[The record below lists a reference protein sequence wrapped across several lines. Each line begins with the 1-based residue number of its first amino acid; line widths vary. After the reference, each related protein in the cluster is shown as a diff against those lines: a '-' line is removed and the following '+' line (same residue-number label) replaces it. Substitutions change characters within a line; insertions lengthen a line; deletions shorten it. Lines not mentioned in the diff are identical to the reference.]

1 MFSQDTEK
9 KARRRIALLGSTGS
23 IGTQALEVIRAHPD
37 RFSVEV
43 LTASSNWKLLVEQ
56 ALEFSPRAVVIAR
69 ESLYPLVRD
78 ALSSAPIQVYAG
90 DESVAQIVS
99 STDIDLVL
107 LAVVGASGLPPALN
121 ALREG
126 KDLALANKES
136 LVVGGRLL
144 LAEARRTSSAILP
157 VDSEHS
163 AIFQCLAGEAGNT
176 IHKVILTASG
186 GPFRALSLEELSRVS
201 PEQAL
206 KHPNWAM
213 GCKISIDSATLMNKG
228 LEVIEAKWLFGLQP
242 SQIEVVVHPQ
252 SVIHSMVEFTDG
264 SIKAQMGLP
273 DMRGPIM
280 YALSWP
286 GRLVS
291 EFPKFSFTDYP
302 SLTFEPVDTL
312 RFRTLRLA
320 FEALRQEGNVACT
333 MNAANEI
340 AVEAFLKRKIGF
352 LDIPDTIEQ
361 VMQKVVYIASPS
373 LDDLFATD
381 REARARALETIN

>member
-1 MFSQDTEK
+1 MSTPG
-9 KARRRIALLGSTGS
+9 KAPAPLRRIALLGSTGS

-43 LTASSNWKLLVEQ
+43 LTASANWKLLVEQ
-56 ALEFSPRAVVIAR
+56 AREFRPRAVVIAR
-69 ESLYPLVRD
+69 EALYNQVSEALAPL
-78 ALSSAPIQVYAG
+78 SIQVYAG
-90 DESVAQIVS
+90 EDSVAQIVN

-107 LAVVGASGLPPALN
+107 LALVGASGLHPAIN
-121 ALREG
+121 ALRAG

-144 LAEARRTSSAILP
+144 LAEARLTSSAILP

-163 AIFQCLAGEAGNT
+163 AIFQCLAGESGASVQ
-176 IHKVILTASG
+176 KVILTASG
-186 GPFRALSLEELSRVS
+186 GPFRTFSMDELRGVT

-206 KHPNWAM
+206 KHPNWSM
-213 GCKISIDSATLMNKG
+213 GCKISVDSATLMNKG
-228 LEVIEAKWLFGLQP
+228 LEMIEAKWLFGLEP
-242 SQIEVVVHPQ
+242 ARIEVIVHPQ

-264 SIKAQMGLP
+264 SIKAQMGMP

-286 GRLVS
+286 ERLVS
-291 EFPKFSFTDYP
+291 TFPGFSFADYP
-302 SLTFEPVDTL
+302 QLTFEPADPI
-312 RFRTLRLA
+312 RFRNLHLA
-320 FEALRQEGNVACT
+320 YEAMKQEGNMPCI

-352 LDIPDTIEQ
+352 LDIPDTVEQ
-361 VMQKVVYIASPS
+361 VMQKVVYIASPG
-373 LDDLFATD
+373 LDDLFGTD
-381 REARARALETIN
+381 REARIRAMELIN